1 MKNLPSTVITS
12 TVTAFVLTAS
22 NAYAQNTFKDHEKL
36 YQTLEDVGVTM
47 AVNSKLHC
55 SGKNDGIYYPHIG
68 FLVICQDKM
77 VSHGKQEKW
86 TANDL
91 DTLRH
96 EAHHVVQ
103 DCAAESLGDGIL
115 STLFPEDELV
125 EFLKNSSVSLEN
137 LQGLYSMLE
146 EQGLSDLKIQQ
157 EMEAYVVAEDVPA
170 SSIEQK
176 VREFCF

>member
-1 MKNLPSTVITS
+1 MKNFLSTVLTS
-12 TVTAFVLTAS
+12 TVTVFALTAS
-22 NAYAQNTFKDHEKL
+22 SAYAQNTFKDHEKL
-36 YQTLEDVGVTM
+36 YQTLEEVGVTV

-55 SGKNDGIYYPHIG
+55 TGKNDGVYYPHIG
-68 FLVICQDKM
+68 LLVICQDDM
-77 VSHGKQEKW
+77 VSYGKQEKW

-125 EFLKNSSVSLEN
+125 EFLKSSSVSLEK
-137 LQGLYSMLE
+137 LQGLYAMLDK
-146 EQGLSDLKIQQ
+146 QGLSDLRIQQ
-157 EMEAYVVAEDVPA
+157 ELEAYVVARDVSA

-176 VREFCF
+176 IRQFCF